1 MAQMGRKRS
10 AFGWVGDPLVA
21 ATMGEPMSGGFQG
34 EADDTRRAA
43 PPELFME
50 LRTDGVILSLRGRR
64 LAEFGVRAEG
74 AVGRR
79 VSEVVSP
86 SQADAIRNCVKRAI
100 ETDTVVFTE
109 HLTVVGG
116 ARRFWQARTIPI
128 GPDRALRVV
137 TDTSEQLMWHQALE
151 RSESRFRQVVEQ
163 AVDGIF
169 VCDEEGLLVDLNLQ
183 ACESLGYTREELM
196 GTAFVD
202 LCRGL
207 DIETLWEL
215 LDGLDPGQSET
226 LAAVHLRRDGSHF
239 PVELHLGPFWDYE
252 GAPRILAMARDVTD
266 RHRLE
271 AAALEAAEQEARR
284 IGRDLHDGLGQHLTG
299 MAFLAKGLERALT
312 DRDLPEEATEAHEI
326 VKLVKEAVGH
336 SRALAHGLAPLGVH
350 GTELA
355 PALENLAERTRGV
368 FHIDCEFQDEG
379 VFRVPDDATATAF
392 YRIAQEAT
400 NNALKHGK
408 ASRLVICL
416 ENESD
421 GGLRLSIS
429 DDGQGLPL
437 VRTSDGLGLRI
448 MKLRAETVG
457 AKLAIE
463 DREEGGTR
471 VVCTL
476 SAGAVARPTPS
487 SVPPGVHSES
497 RPTIGDR
504 QTAREVAAKKSGVG
518 ASERSSP
525 AIDSLLSP
533 PKN

>member
-1 MAQMGRKRS
+1 
-10 AFGWVGDPLVA
+10 
-21 ATMGEPMSGGFQG
+21 
-34 EADDTRRAA
+34 
-43 PPELFME
+43 ME
-50 LRTDGVILSLRGRR
+50 LRTDGQILAVRGRR
-64 LAEFGVRAEG
+64 LEDFGIDAAS

-100 ETDTVVFTE
+100 DSDTVVYTE

-116 ARRFWQARTIPI
+116 QRRFWQARTIPI
-128 GPDRALRVV
+128 SPDRALRVV
-137 TDTSEQLMWHQALE
+137 TDTSEQLMSAQALE
-151 RSESRFRQVVEQ
+151 RSEVRFRQLVDQ

-169 VCDEEGLLVDLNLQ
+169 VCDEQGILVDVNRQ
-183 ACESLGYTREELM
+183 ACESLGYTREELL

-207 DIETLWEL
+207 ELEQLWDL
-215 LDGLDPGQSET
+215 LDGLDPGQSDT

-239 PVELHLGPFWDYE
+239 PVELHLGPFWDHE
-252 GAPRILAMARDVTD
+252 GTPRILALARDVTD

-299 MAFLAKGLERALT
+299 MAFLAKGMERALK
-312 DRDLPEEATEAHEI
+312 DRGLADEAAEAGEI

-368 FHIDCEFQDEG
+368 FHIDCEFRDEG

-408 ASRLVICL
+408 ASKLLICL
-416 ENESD
+416 ENEDD
-421 GGLRLSIS
+421 GGLRLSIA
-429 DDGQGLPL
+429 DNGCGMPPT
-437 VRTSDGLGLRI
+437 RTSDGIGLRI
-448 MKLRAETVG
+448 MKLRAQTVG

-463 DREEGGTR
+463 DREQGGTR

-476 SAGAVARPTPS
+476 SAGAVGRSTPS
-487 SVPPGVHSES
+487 SVPPGVVSS
-497 RPTIGDR
+497 ARPTIGDP
-504 QTAREVAAKKSGVG
+504 QAVRELAGKRG
-518 ASERSSP
+518 
-525 AIDSLLSP
+525 L
-533 PKN
+533 